1 MIHGQNA
8 EGTQRHNGS
17 AGARG
22 CRPSLQW
29 CSFRARS
36 FSVAPGCVIKTVV
49 TRVRRKASEAIPI
62 GRVPLLHDPDPA
74 PANSLIGEH
83 MPRKR
88 VSKNKK
94 VALPVLNPDAA
105 GIDIGATEIYVAV
118 PADRDPEP
126 VRMFGTFTQDLN
138 ELADWLQQCRVRT
151 VAMESTGVYWIPL
164 MQILETRGLEVY
176 LVNAKHVKNVPG
188 RRTDVSDCQW
198 LQYLHSV
205 GLLRASFRPAQDICA
220 IRSLLRHRVSL
231 VDMATCHVQHMQ
243 KALDQMN
250 LQLHHVIS
258 DITGTTGLAILDAIL
273 DGNRDIHALAAL
285 RDPRIRASHETIA
298 KSLVGDYRREHLF
311 TLRQSIALYREYQRQ
326 IAACEE
332 EMQVLMK
339 SLETKADPTA
349 TLPPAKD
356 SVKKCKVMPPAR
368 AMALREEAYRILGV
382 DLTTIPG
389 ISVLHVQ
396 CILAELGGDVSK
408 FRSAGAFSSW
418 MGLCPDND
426 ISGGKVL
433 WSGTRKVK
441 NRIAVTLRMAAQSLQ
456 QSESALGVFYRRMRT
471 KLGAPKAITAAAHKL
486 ARIVFHLI
494 KTREPY
500 DDSVFAKEEQRY
512 LQRMENRLK
521 AQAHALGYTLVPSQT

>member
-1 MIHGQNA
+1 
-8 EGTQRHNGS
+8 
-17 AGARG
+17 
-22 CRPSLQW
+22 
-29 CSFRARS
+29 
-36 FSVAPGCVIKTVV
+36 
-49 TRVRRKASEAIPI
+49 
-62 GRVPLLHDPDPA
+62 
-74 PANSLIGEH
+74 

-88 VSKNKK
+88 VNKK
-94 VALPVLNPDAA
+94 KKVTLPVLNPDAA

-118 PADRDPEP
+118 SADRDAEP
-126 VRMFGTFTQDLN
+126 VRMFATFTKDLN
-138 ELADWLQQCRVRT
+138 ELADWLQQCHVRT

-164 MQILETRGLEVY
+164 MQILEIRGLEVY

-188 RRTDVSDCQW
+188 RRTDVSDSQW

-220 IRSLLRHRVSL
+220 VRSLLRHRTSL
-231 VDMATCHVQHMQ
+231 VDLASCHVQHMQ

-258 DITGTTGLAILDAIL
+258 DITGTTGLAIIDAIL
-273 DGNRDIHALAAL
+273 DGQRDVQALAAL
-285 RDPRIRASHETIA
+285 RDPRIRASPETIA
-298 KSLVGDYRREHLF
+298 KSLVGDYRKEHLF
-311 TLRQSIALYREYQRQ
+311 TLRQSVGLYREYQRQ

-332 EMQVLMK
+332 EMQRLMK
-339 SLETKADPTA
+339 GLETKADPA
-349 TLPPAKD
+349 ILPTAKD

-456 QSESALGVFYRRMRT
+456 QSESALGVFYRRMRS

-486 ARIVFHLI
+486 ARIVFHMLT
-494 KTREPY
+494 TRQPY
-500 DDSVFAKEEQRY
+500 DESVFAKTEQRN

-521 AQAHALGYTLVPSQT
+521 AQAQALGYKLLPAQP

>member
-1 MIHGQNA
+1 MKD
-8 EGTQRHNGS
+8 R
-17 AGARG
+17 
-22 CRPSLQW
+22 
-29 CSFRARS
+29 
-36 FSVAPGCVIKTVV
+36 
-49 TRVRRKASEAIPI
+49 
-62 GRVPLLHDPDPA
+62 
-74 PANSLIGEH
+74 

-88 VSKNKK
+88 INKNRK
-94 VALPVLNPDAA
+94 VALPVLNLDAS

-118 PADRDPEP
+118 PADRDPES
-126 VRMFGTFTQDLN
+126 VRMLATFTQDLN
-138 ELADWLQQCRVRT
+138 QLADWLQQCKIRT

-164 MQILETRGLEVY
+164 MQILESRGMEVY

-205 GLLRASFRPAQDICA
+205 GLLRASFRPAQNVCA
-220 IRSLLRHRVSL
+220 IRSLLRHRDSL
-231 VDMATCHVQHMQ
+231 VEMATCHVQHIQ

-258 DITGTTGLAILDAIL
+258 DITGTTGLAIIDAIL
-273 DGNRDIHALAAL
+273 EGKRDVWVLAAL

-311 TLRQSIALYREYQRQ
+311 TLRQSVDLYREYQGR

-339 SLETKADPTA
+339 DLDTKGDPA
-349 TLPPAKD
+349 VALPAAKD
-356 SVKKCKVMPPAR
+356 SVKKCKVMPPVK

-396 CILAELGGDVSK
+396 TILAELGGDMSK

-426 ISGGKVL
+426 ISAGKVL

-441 NRIAVTLRMAAQSLQ
+441 NRIAITLRMAAQSLQ
-456 QSESALGVFYRRMRT
+456 KSESALGDFYRRMRA

-486 ARIVFHLI
+486 ARVVFHLL
-494 KTREPY
+494 KTRE
-500 DDSVFAKEEQRY
+500 AY
-512 LQRMENRLK
+512 LEKPIMTAFLRRRNTNTGSERK
-521 AQAHALGYTLVPSQT
+521 AGSRRKPTPLATP